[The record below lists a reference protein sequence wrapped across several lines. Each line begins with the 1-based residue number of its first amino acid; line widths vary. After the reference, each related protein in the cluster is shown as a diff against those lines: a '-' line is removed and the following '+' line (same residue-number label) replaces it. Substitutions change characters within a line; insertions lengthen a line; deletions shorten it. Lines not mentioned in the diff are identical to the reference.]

1 MYKIVILMVYT
12 QVIRDKSDFLFEAA
26 QTRRISK
33 STVESFLS
41 ATATL
46 LLQMLM
52 SESPIIPW
60 TGQEIYDPLFVDV
73 DARQLSN
80 HPNAMTEEYFKG
92 WRIAGYKRPILLSCN
107 YRKVKVVKG
116 KVWLEMLK

>member
-1 MYKIVILMVYT
+1 MVYT

-46 LLQMLM
+46 LLQMLIR
-52 SESPIIPW
+52 ESHHS
-60 TGQEIYDPLFVDV
+60 VD
-73 DARQLSN
+73 
-80 HPNAMTEEYFKG
+80 
-92 WRIAGYKRPILLSCN
+92 WAGDI
-107 YRKVKVVKG
+107 
-116 KVWLEMLK
+116 

>member
-1 MYKIVILMVYT
+1 MVYT

-26 QTRRISK
+26 QARRISK

-46 LLQMLM
+46 LLQMLI

-60 TGQEIYDPLFVDV
+60 TGQEMYDPLFVDV

-80 HPNAMTEEYFKG
+80 HPNAMAEEYFKG
-92 WRIAGYKRPILLSCN
+92 WRIGGYKRPILLSCN
-107 YRKVKVVKG
+107 HRKVKIVKG
-116 KVWLEMLK
+116 KVWLEMLE